1 MKFSSLIFY
10 LLFYIAPTVSPTV
23 TNTIRSI
30 DGSCILIVWTAI
42 TFDQAGGFFEYNI
55 VISMVMNGKIQT
67 ENKVFRVPYNET
79 SYNVTD
85 LNNGATYMVSMSV
98 SVDDGT
104 GQEQLTGPISD
115 PIEVSSPGMHS

>member
-1 MKFSSLIFY
+1 MKFLSLIFC

-115 PIEVSSPGMHS
+115 PIEVSSHGMHS

>member
-1 MKFSSLIFY
+1 MFLIFC

-30 DGSCILIVWTAI
+30 DGSWILIVWTAI
-42 TFDQAGGFFEYNI
+42 TFDQAGGFFEYKI
-55 VISMVMNGKIQT
+55 VISMVMTNGKRQT
-67 ENKVFRVPYNET
+67 ENKVFSVPYNET